1 MSIAN
6 RVVMP
11 RKHPG
16 VLFEF
21 SAIGNSVKVSA
32 VDPVTLREVSIIG
45 PVTAGEEALK
55 RAALQKLRYV
65 LDGPQ
70 LVAVNGRRPG
80 VSA

>member
-1 MSIAN
+1 MRPKSHAARPQN
-6 RVVMP
+6 QA
-11 RKHPG
+11 

-55 RAALQKLRYV
+55 RAALQKLHYV
-65 LDGPQ
+65 LDRPQ
-70 LVAVNGRRPG
+70 LVAVNGRR
-80 VSA
+80 

>member
-6 RVVMP
+6 RAAAP
-11 RKHPG
+11 RRNSG
-16 VLFEF
+16 ILFEF

-32 VDPVTLREVSIIG
+32 VDPISMREVSIIG

-65 LDGPQ
+65 LEGPQ
-70 LVAVNGRRPG
+70 LVAVNGRPQG
-80 VSA
+80 VSV